1 MLNWFKSKK
10 KSRETLTEAVEVIP
24 MKPMNYHPKIIL
36 AWAKAVDGNVEIAN
50 WLTDNG
56 FPELTI
62 ACSAIRLKD
71 EARTWLMQ
79 NGYPHL
85 MAMINAAEGNA
96 KAAKWLEINKMDLL
110 FHISQ
115 AIEDNQKSWAWLKHN
130 ATQDLFILAQS
141 IKKVKDKIEERH
153 NDIHNFGGD

>member
-1 MLNWFKSKK
+1 MLNWFRNKK
-10 KSRETLTEAVEVIP
+10 KDKNSKGAEIVA

-36 AWAKAVDGNVEIAN
+36 AWAQAVEGNVEIAI
-50 WLTDNG
+50 WLTENG

-71 EARTWLMQ
+71 EAREWLME

-85 MAMINAAEGNA
+85 MAMINAAEGNK
-96 KAAKWLEINKMDLL
+96 KAFRWLEVNDMDLL
-110 FHISQ
+110 YHIAQ
-115 AIEDNQKSWAWLKHN
+115 AVEDEDDAWAWLKHN

-141 IKKVKDKIEERH
+141 IKKVKDGIEENH
-153 NDIHNFGGD
+153 KDIHTFGVD

>member
-1 MLNWFKSKK
+1 MLTWFKSKK
-10 KSRETLTEAVEVIP
+10 KSKEKVTEAVEVIP

-36 AWAKAVDGNVEIAN
+36 AWAKAVDGNVEIAT

-56 FPELTI
+56 FQELTI

-85 MAMINAAEGNA
+85 MAMINAAEGNT

-115 AIEDNQKSWAWLKHN
+115 AVEDNQKSWAWLKHN

-141 IKKVKDKIEERH
+141 IKIVKDKIEERH
-153 NDIHNFGGD
+153 NDIHSFGGD

>member
-1 MLNWFKSKK
+1 MLTWFKSKK
-10 KSRETLTEAVEVIP
+10 KSKETVTEAVEVIP

-36 AWAKAVDGNVEIAN
+36 AWAKAVDGNVEIAT

-56 FPELTI
+56 FQELTI

-85 MAMINAAEGNA
+85 MAMINAAEGNT

-110 FHISQ
+110 FLISQ
-115 AIEDNQKSWAWLKHN
+115 AVEDNQKSWAWLKHN

-141 IKKVKDKIEERH
+141 IKIVKDKIEERH
-153 NDIHNFGGD
+153 NDIHSFGGD

>member
-1 MLNWFKSKK
+1 MLSWFKSKK
-10 KSRETLTEAVEVIP
+10 NSKETVTEAVEVIQ

-36 AWAKAVDGNVEIAN
+36 AWAKAIEGNVEIAS

-62 ACSAIRLKD
+62 ASSAIHLKD

-85 MAMINAAEGNA
+85 MAMINAAEGNG
-96 KAAKWLEINKMDLL
+96 KAAKWLEINKMDIL
-110 FHISQ
+110 FHISM
-115 AIEDNQKSWAWLKHN
+115 AVEDNQKSWAWLKHN

-153 NDIHNFGGD
+153 NDIHNFGKD

>member
-1 MLNWFKSKK
+1 MLKLFKNKK
-10 KSRETLTEAVEVIP
+10 PKEKSTEAVEVIP

-36 AWAKAVDGNVEIAN
+36 AWAKAVEGNVEISN
-50 WLTDNG
+50 WLTNNG

-71 EARTWLMQ
+71 EARNWLMQ

-85 MAMINAAEGNA
+85 MAMINAAEGNQ
-96 KAAKWLEINKMDLL
+96 KAAKWLEANKMEIL

-115 AIEDNQKSWAWLKHN
+115 AVENDQNSWAWLKNN

-153 NDIHNFGGD
+153 NDIHSFGGD